1 MVKRV
6 GMALVAAVVLL
17 GLVVPA
23 AAAAL
28 APAQRGAAGG
38 ATRFL
43 VRPEGRVAY
52 EEVGAGPLVVLVPGI
67 GDTRAQYRFLAPE
80 LAAAGYRVVTM
91 DLRGL
96 GESSTGFSD
105 YSAAAV
111 GSDVV
116 ALLRELDAGPARLVG
131 QSMAAGAVAWA
142 AAEAPD
148 RVESLVLIGP
158 FVRDIPPTSWL
169 QGALMGAMV
178 NGLRAAALGRV
189 RLGQLLR
196 QPLPEREAGRLAD
209 YVAALHANLAERGR
223 LEALRAML
231 NASKGDVDARLDQVR
246 ARTLVVMGSKDPDF
260 DGFVGGPAGEA
271 HVVADRLRGTV
282 LMVEGAGHYPHVEMP
297 ALVNP
302 AIVRFVGGQA
312 CLALPRRGLDRA
324 AVVEAAVALADAEG
338 LEGVDVRPPR
348 RDARRAR
355 AVALQPRGGA
365 RRTAARDGRAR
376 PARAG
381 PAARPGRDRPL
392 RRRRPG
398 RPGRRLPRLR
408 ARPPGPLRGRPA
420 RAGAGPTRSGT
431 PSAPRWSGS
440 SSRSWPATD

>member
-1 MVKRV
+1 MLKR
-6 GMALVAAVVLL
+6 GGIALAAAAVLF

-28 APAQRGAAGG
+28 APAQRGGSA

-43 VRPEGRVAY
+43 VRPQGRVAY
-52 EEVGAGPLVVLVPGI
+52 EEVGSGPLVVLVPGI
-67 GDTRAQYRFLAPE
+67 GDTRQQYRFLGPE

-169 QGALMGAMV
+169 QGALIGGLV
-178 NGLRAAALGRV
+178 NGMVQRPWGAAAWSSYYDSLYPSAKPADMPAYRD
-189 RLGQLLR
+189 
-196 QPLPEREAGRLAD
+196 ALA
-209 YVAALHANLAERGR
+209 ANIAERGR

-231 NASKGDVDARLDQVR
+231 NASKSDVDARLERVR

-260 DGFVGGPAGEA
+260 DLFVGGPAGEA
-271 HVVADRLRGTV
+271 QVVADRLHGTV

-302 AIVRFVGGQA
+302 EIVRFVGGQ
-312 CLALPRRGLDRA
+312 
-324 AVVEAAVALADAEG
+324 
-338 LEGVDVRPPR
+338 
-348 RDARRAR
+348 
-355 AVALQPRGGA
+355 GA
-365 RRTAARDGRAR
+365 
-376 PARAG
+376 
-381 PAARPGRDRPL
+381 
-392 RRRRPG
+392 
-398 RPGRRLPRLR
+398 
-408 ARPPGPLRGRPA
+408 
-420 RAGAGPTRSGT
+420 
-431 PSAPRWSGS
+431 
-440 SSRSWPATD
+440 